1 MLGKDFLDMTLKI
14 QKQIDKLNISKIK
27 NFCSVKGTIKR
38 LKDKLQTG
46 RKYSQNT
53 YLTNNLH
60 LEHTKN
66 SQNSSNHILKMS
78 KRLDRH
84 LTKEDIWMENKPMK
98 RHAH

>member
-14 QKQIDKLNISKIK
+14 WKQIDKLNISKIK
-27 NFCSVKGTIKR
+27 HFCSVKDTIKR

-66 SQNSSNHILKMS
+66 SQNSNNQI
-78 KRLDRH
+78 
-84 LTKEDIWMENKPMK
+84 
-98 RHAH
+98 